1 MNVRIRKA
9 EVERDLSFMLG
20 LGHRLAAVIET
31 ELHEQADIR
40 AFQDAFSA
48 ANLREPEE
56 GSLSLIA
63 EDAVGAGL
71 GFLHALPGADGIT
84 GRAIG
89 YVALL
94 AVTEAAEGMGVAKQ
108 LLATAEDWAREQ
120 GYAALSLDVFASN
133 HRGRFFYERNGF
145 ATESLRLVKK
155 L

>member
-1 MNVRIRKA
+1 MDICIRKA
-9 EVERDLSFMLG
+9 EGEKDLSFMLG
-20 LGHRLAAVIET
+20 LGRRLAAVIET
-31 ELHEQADIR
+31 GLHEPAEIQ

-48 ANLREPEE
+48 VNLRNPAA

-63 EDAVGAGL
+63 EDSVGIGH

-84 GRAIG
+84 GRTIG

-94 AVTEAAEGMGVAKQ
+94 AVTEEAEGTGVAKR
-108 LLATAEDWAREQ
+108 LLASAEDWAREQ

-133 HRGRFFYERNGF
+133 HRGRLFYERNGF
-145 ATESLRLVKK
+145 ATETLRLVKK

>member
-1 MNVRIRKA
+1 MTIRIRKA
-9 EVERDLSFMLG
+9 EGERDLGFMLG

-31 ELHEQADIR
+31 ELHEQAEIR
-40 AFQDAFSA
+40 SFQDAFSA
-48 ANLREPEE
+48 ANLRDPAM

-63 EDAVGAGL
+63 ENVVGVGL

-84 GRAIG
+84 GQKIG

-94 AVTEAAEGMGVAKQ
+94 AVTDAAEGTGVARQ
-108 LLATAEDWAREQ
+108 LLAAAEDWAREQ

-133 HRGRFFYERNGF
+133 HRGRNFYEKNGF
-145 ATESLRLVKK
+145 AAETLRLVKK